1 MRNSNG
7 RRGAPTVATPLRGGY
22 ADRTITHAPAW
33 HGLVAWDLLFNGITT
48 GLFLVAVICEL
59 AAPEIFA
66 RAAGVAY
73 AAALVFL
80 LVDLASLVLDLGDPL
95 RFHHMLRVV
104 KLGSPMSVG
113 TWCLTL
119 YSLPLTVAAAI
130 SVLPGDWT
138 RLETVRHVA
147 IVAGLLP
154 ALGSPASRGAL
165 LGRTAPPGGTAG
177 TW

>member
-1 MRNSNG
+1 MGTGDG
-7 RRGAPTVATPLRGGY
+7 RVAHAISTPLPGGY
-22 ADRTITHAPAW
+22 AGGAITHAPAW
-33 HGLVAWDLLFNGITT
+33 GGLVAWDLLFNGIST
-48 GLFLVAVICEL
+48 GLFLVAAICEI
-59 AAPEIFA
+59 AAPRVFA
-66 RAAGVAY
+66 SVAGVAY
-73 AAALVFL
+73 AVALGLLVVDLAALVF
-80 LVDLASLVLDLGDPL
+80 DLGDPL
-95 RFHHMLRVV
+95 RFHHMLRVI
-104 KLGSPMSVG
+104 KPGSPMSVG